1 MVGSRPYAASSAL
14 DRDDGVLKRLDMGE
28 SELASDMEAFFPELP
43 YRDNSI
49 FAQRKTSKAA
59 DRISRVYLRGFSMS
73 DFKKKKRRLANARY
87 VIHA

>member
-1 MVGSRPYAASSAL
+1 MVLSRPYAASSAL

-59 DRISRVYLRGFSMS
+59 DRISRVYLRGSMS
-73 DFKKKKRRLANARY
+73 DFNKKKRRLANARY